1 MIFTGIPEGPPVNI
15 QLSYQ
20 KPERQG
26 AEGRHTDIELK
37 PTKTFLVEPKYKS
50 AKKRKT
56 LTEDSSYNLT

>member
-37 PTKTFLVEPKYKS
+37 PTKTFLV
-50 AKKRKT
+50 
-56 LTEDSSYNLT
+56 